1 MALRRRARGG
11 RKTGPAI
18 DGVRLDV
25 YPFWHSFFTN
35 HHQQHRNMR
44 PQPIRS
50 TTILAIRHR
59 GEVVVAGD
67 GQVSLGAT
75 VIKHQAKKVR
85 RLYHDQVITGF
96 AGSTADAFTLYD
108 RLEQK
113 LEQFNGNLMRSAVE
127 LAKDWRTDKM
137 LRRLEAMLIAVDAR
151 YSLLLS
157 GTGDVIEADDGILA
171 IGSGGPYAQAAAR
184 ALIDHSALDAAAIAR
199 TALEIA
205 GSICVYTNTNIV
217 VEKI

>member
-1 MALRRRARGG
+1 
-11 RKTGPAI
+11 
-18 DGVRLDV
+18 
-25 YPFWHSFFTN
+25 
-35 HHQQHRNMR
+35 MR

-96 AGSTADAFTLYD
+96 AGATADAFTLYD

-113 LEQFNGNLMRSAVE
+113 LEQYNGNLMRSAVE

-137 LRRLEAMLIAVDAR
+137 LRRLEAMLIAVDAKH
-151 YSLLLS
+151 SLLLS

-205 GSICVYTNTNIV
+205 GSICVYTNTNVV

>member
-1 MALRRRARGG
+1 
-11 RKTGPAI
+11 
-18 DGVRLDV
+18 
-25 YPFWHSFFTN
+25 
-35 HHQQHRNMR
+35 MR

-137 LRRLEAMLIAVDAR
+137 LRCLEAMLIAVDAKH
-151 YSLLLS
+151 SLLLS

-205 GSICVYTNTNIV
+205 GSICVYTNTNII